1 MLAVDLHLGLMPYG
15 LPDPLGDRIRMQG
28 LTAENLL
35 VYLAVNAVL
44 HRFVSLKHML
54 DVAVHLRATAGTLK
68 WDAVVSA
75 ARRLAFAP
83 GVWLAVQYAA
93 ELARVEVPPA
103 VERSL
108 RPVATLRLA
117 MEVMLGK
124 HLREFMKNSGVR
136 RRLPA
141 GVVILCTRPGRDWA
155 RVAWRML
162 FPSEAYLR
170 QEMGVAESESMLR
183 LYLLRLTRMLRG
195 RTGP

>member
-1 MLAVDLHLGLMPYG
+1 
-15 LPDPLGDRIRMQG
+15 MQG

-44 HRFVSLKHML
+44 HRFVSLKHVL
-54 DVAVHLRATAGTLK
+54 DVAVHLHAAAGALK

-93 ELARVEVPPA
+93 ELAGVEVPPA

-124 HLREFMKNSGVR
+124 HLREFMENSGVR

-141 GVVILCTRPGRDWA
+141 GVVIFCTKPGRAWA

-170 QEMGVAESESMLR
+170 QEMGVAESESLSR
-183 LYLLRLTRMLRG
+183 LYLLRLFWILRG
-195 RTGP
+195 RAGL